1 MFIIPKI
8 EANLLVGARNHEHMQ
23 KCLYCDGTFVFTVEN
38 QGEIPEKFS
47 EAQEAF
53 LVLCQISFRRN
64 RLHVLQCE
72 RCKRKMLMGVR
83 YGNEFAVL
91 PVDFL
96 KEVIE

>member
-8 EANLLVGARNHEHMQ
+8 EANILVGARNHEHMA
-23 KCLYCDGTFVFTVEN
+23 KCLYCDGTFVGTVEN

-53 LVLCQISFRRN
+53 LVLCQICLWPH

-72 RCKRKMLMGVR
+72 RCKRKMLLGVR
-83 YGNEFAVL
+83 YGNEYATL
-91 PVDFL
+91 PIDLF